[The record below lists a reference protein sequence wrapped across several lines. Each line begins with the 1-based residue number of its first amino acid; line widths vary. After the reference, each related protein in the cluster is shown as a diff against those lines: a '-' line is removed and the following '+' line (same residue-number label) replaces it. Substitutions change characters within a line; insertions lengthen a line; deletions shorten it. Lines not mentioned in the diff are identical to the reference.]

1 MSSESRKAYASDLTD
16 QQWDLIKELLPPEI
30 DAGRPREVDFRE
42 IVNAILYRIRTGCA
56 WEMLPHDLPPKS
68 TVFEYYRK
76 WQFDGT
82 WQNVHDALRRQV
94 RVQAG
99 KQPEASAAMLDSQS
113 VKGTEYCDETG
124 YDAGKKTKGRKR
136 HLLVDTLGLIIAVVV
151 TVASVQ
157 DRDGAKL
164 VFADAASQ
172 PRLEKVFADSGY
184 SGQLVIWTRD
194 HYGWTLEIVKRPAGS
209 RGFVLLTKR
218 WVVERTFGWLNRYRL
233 LSKEYESTLESSTA
247 DIHIAMS
254 HLMLRRLTRPPKP
267 DHSNEHLL
275 THVASLTG

>member
-1 MSSESRKAYASDLTD
+1 MSGLESRKAYASDLSD
-16 QQWDLIKELLPPEI
+16 EQWKLVEPHLPCKI

-42 IVNAILYRIRTGCA
+42 IVNAVLYRTRTSCA

-76 WQFDGT
+76 WQADGT
-82 WQNVHDALRRQV
+82 WQAVHDALRRQT
-94 RVQAG
+94 RAQAG
-99 KQPEASAAMLDSQS
+99 KQPEATAAMLDSQS
-113 VKGTEYCDETG
+113 VKGTEYCDEVG

-151 TVASVQ
+151 TIASVQ

-164 VFADAASQ
+164 VFADAADQSS
-172 PRLEKVFADSGY
+172 LEKVFADAGY
-184 SGQLVIWTRD
+184 SGQLVSWTSQKFA
-194 HYGWTLEIVKRPAGS
+194 WELEIVKRPPGS
-209 RGFVLLTKR
+209 KGFVLLAKR

-254 HLMLRRLTRPPKP
+254 HIMLRRLTRPPKP
-267 DHSNEHLL
+267 DYPNEHLL
-275 THVASLTG
+275 AQIT